1 MIPFTYVRPTE
12 IEGAI
17 SAAQSDRSSFIA
29 GGTGVVDLL
38 QTTTA
43 RHELLI
49 DLNSLDL
56 NSIEVTSDSIIIGA
70 LARNSAIMLHPAI
83 KEHGSAVSEALS
95 YSATPQVRN
104 MATASGNLLQRTR
117 CTYFR
122 HPEFNCNRRVPG
134 SGCPAIE
141 GYNREHA
148 ILGGS
153 SACIAVHPSDMAVAM
168 VALDAVV
175 RIRGTNGDAVGTL
188 RDRIVPVAEL
198 HRLPEDTPERETVLE
213 QGELITAVE
222 IPLSNLGKGSRY
234 FKVPM
239 GGFSLAS
246 VGVAWEVEN
255 EVIKDVR
262 IALGGVATKPWRSHE
277 AEAVLRGSSLTEA
290 TFEAAAKAA
299 VQNAVTYQHNYFKV
313 ELIQRTIVLAL
324 KTMAEGER

>member
-1 MIPFTYVRPTE
+1 MIPFTYVRPQE
-12 IEGAI
+12 IAGAI

-38 QTTTA
+38 QTTAA

-49 DLNSLDL
+49 DLNFLDL
-56 NSIEVTSDSIIIGA
+56 NSIEVTSDRIIIGA
-70 LARNSAIMLHPAI
+70 LVRNSDIMRHPAI

-175 RIRGTNGDAVGTL
+175 RIRGTNGERT
-188 RDRIVPVAEL
+188 VPVAEL
-198 HRLPEDTPERETVLE
+198 HRLPEDNPERETVLE

-239 GGFSLAS
+239 GGFSLGS
-246 VGVAWEVEN
+246 VGVAWELADET
-255 EVIKDVR
+255 IKDIR

-277 AEAVLRGSSLTEA
+277 AEAVLRGASLTEA
-290 TFEAAAKAA
+290 TFKAAAKAA
-299 VQNAVTYQHNYFKV
+299 VQNAVTYQHNDFKV

>member
-12 IEGAI
+12 IEGAV
-17 SAAQSDRSSFIA
+17 SAAQSDRASFIA

-38 QTTTA
+38 QTNA
-43 RHELLI
+43 ERHELLI
-49 DLNSLDL
+49 DLNSLTL
-56 NSIEVTSDSIIIGA
+56 NSIEVTSDSILIGA
-70 LARNSAIMLHPAI
+70 LVRNSEIMLHPAI
-83 KEHGSAVSEALS
+83 QEHGSAISEALS

-122 HPEFNCNRRVPG
+122 HPEFDCNRRVPG

-175 RIRGTNGDAVGTL
+175 HIMGTNGERT
-188 RDRIVPVAEL
+188 VPVAEL
-198 HRLPEDTPERETVLE
+198 HRLPEDTPERETVLQ
-213 QGELITAVE
+213 QGDLITAIE
-222 IPLSNLGKGSRY
+222 IPISSLGKGSRY

-246 VGVAWEVEN
+246 VAAAWEVED
-255 EVIKDVR
+255 EIIKDVR

-277 AEAVLRGSSLTEA
+277 AEAVLRGANLIEA
-290 TFEAAAKAA
+290 TFNEAAEAA
-299 VQNAVTYQHNYFKV
+299 VQNAVTHQHNGFKV
-313 ELIQRTIVLAL
+313 ELMQRTIVMAL
-324 KTMAEGER
+324 KTMTEGNIEH

>member
-1 MIPFTYVRPTE
+1 M
-12 IEGAI
+12 
-17 SAAQSDRSSFIA
+17 S
-29 GGTGVVDLL
+29 
-38 QTTTA
+38 
-43 RHELLI
+43 
-49 DLNSLDL
+49 L
-56 NSIEVTSDSIIIGA
+56 NSIEVTPNSILIGA
-70 LARNSAIMLHPAI
+70 LVRNSAIMLYPAI
-83 KEHGSAVSEALS
+83 REHGSAISEALS

-122 HPEFNCNRRVPG
+122 HPEFNCNRRIPG

-175 RIRGTNGDAVGTL
+175 HIRGINDE
-188 RDRIVPVAEL
+188 RKVPVAEL
-198 HRLPEDTPERETVLE
+198 HRLPEDTPERETVLQ
-213 QGELITAVE
+213 QGDLITAIE
-222 IPLSNLGKGSRY
+222 IPISPLGKSSRY

-246 VGVAWEVEN
+246 TGVAWKVED
-255 EVIKDVR
+255 EIIKDVR

-277 AEAVLRGSSLTEA
+277 AEAVLKGANLTEA
-290 TFEAAAKAA
+290 TFNEAAKAA
-299 VQNAVTYQHNYFKV
+299 VQNAVTHQHNGFKV
-313 ELIQRTIVLAL
+313 ELIQRTIVMAL
-324 KTMAEGER
+324 KTMAEEMSRE

>member
-1 MIPFTYVRPTE
+1 MIPFAYVRPTE
-12 IEGAI
+12 IAGAI
-17 SAAQSDRSSFIA
+17 SAAQNDRSSFIA

-38 QTTTA
+38 QTNAA
-43 RHELLI
+43 RHELLV
-49 DLNSLDL
+49 DLNSLSL
-56 NSIEVTSDSIIIGA
+56 SSIEVTANSIRIGA
-70 LARNSAIMLHPAI
+70 LVKNSAIMLHPAI
-83 KEHGSAVSEALS
+83 KEHGSAIAEALS

-153 SACIAVHPSDMAVAM
+153 SSCIAVHPSDMAVAM

-175 RIRGTNGDAVGTL
+175 HVRGTNGERT
-188 RDRIVPVAEL
+188 IPVSQL

-213 QGELITAVE
+213 QGDLITAVE
-222 IPLSNLGKGSRY
+222 IPLTPMGKGSRY

-246 VGVAWEVEN
+246 VGIAWSVEDSKI
-255 EVIKDVR
+255 EDVR

-277 AEAVLRGSSLTEA
+277 AEAVLKGASLTEA
-290 TFEAAAKAA
+290 TFNAAAEAA
-299 VQNAVTYQHNYFKV
+299 VGDAVTYQHNGFKV
-313 ELIQRTIVLAL
+313 ELIKRTLIHAL
-324 KTMAEGER
+324 KTMAEGEEN